1 MFMDSRLLSGDEMSR
16 SESHRNLEQGSC
28 RRTQQR
34 LVISPTLDEGFTQA
48 WDTVGAGAYQP
59 TSERAHLRGA

>member
-48 WDTVGAGAYQP
+48 
-59 TSERAHLRGA
+59 